1 MAGRARPRCDRRQR
15 ALPIVLP
22 STARPIRAGLAVATL
37 LALLLAPLAAA
48 QPDERALHLLQGL
61 HGADPWAGETI
72 ETLEMVMVMVYV
84 ERGDVEARTRIVVD
98 YVGRRALIEADLGD
112 GLSTTTRVADGSV
125 SMTVGDEEIPLPP
138 GMAALF
144 DTLFEPPASTFD
156 PLDLDASYDGVRA
169 YGGLVEGEQLTIR
182 GESLLPGFGD
192 VVPGTEGI
200 TDAAYVFDG
209 EGRLLALVY
218 ELAGE
223 TMLTMYDEPL
233 TPGVAAWPAS
243 TTYRLGPDGAERIM
257 RMHFELVRVNEPI
270 PEGTF

>member
-1 MAGRARPRCDRRQR
+1 MLPLARAS
-15 ALPIVLP
+15 A
-22 STARPIRAGLAVATL
+22 ARPIRAGLAIAAL

-48 QPDERALHLLQGL
+48 QPDERALELLQGL
-61 HGADPWAGETI
+61 DAADPWAGETI
-72 ETLEMVMVMVYV
+72 ETLEMVTVMVL
-84 ERGDVEARTRIVVD
+84 EDRGGVVTRTRNVVD
-98 YVGRRALIEADLGD
+98 FTGRRALIEADLGD

-144 DTLFEPPASTFD
+144 DTLFEPPASIFD
-156 PLDLDASYDGVRA
+156 PLDLDASYDGVHA
-169 YGGLVEGEQLTIR
+169 YGGLVEGEQVTVR
-182 GESLLPGFGD
+182 GPALLPGFGD
-192 VVPGTEGI
+192 AVPDGEGI
-200 TDAAYVFDG
+200 TDAAYLFDG

-223 TMLTMYDEPL
+223 TMLMLIDEPL

-243 TTYRLGPDGAERIM
+243 MTYRLGPDGPERIM